1 MKGMNEMEYW
11 WTEGKNNNNRRKKNH
26 EKWNDVER
34 DQVTETIV

>member
-1 MKGMNEMEYW
+1 MNRKE
-11 WTEGKNNNNRRKKNH
+11 KNNNREKNH